1 MHVPMDQLE
10 QLKQEY
16 QLSTA
21 YHEAAHEVLCI
32 AQKIPIREFGLRIDP
47 QGRGVAHTF
56 RRNSGDPNNTAD
68 DVRERE
74 ESIVLL
80 FAGEI
85 GQVRIFPETPFDA
98 IAKDQSQIDVLLDE
112 MHRHKSTD
120 WYAAKDRLRKESER
134 LVAEH
139 WQAIDAQAKALW
151 SKPWKPQEQLLSMDA
166 AWSSDK
172 MEKSMDAKEVEA
184 VVKEFGLRPMIRP
197 DEAGSYVRPFTK
209 A

>member
-1 MHVPMDQLE
+1 MRVPMHQLE

-21 YHEAAHEVLCI
+21 YHEASHEVVCI
-32 AQKIPIREFGLRIDP
+32 AQKIPIREFGLRIDT
-47 QGRGVAHTF
+47 QGHGVAHTF
-56 RRNSGDPNNTAD
+56 RRNSGDPNNTAV

-80 FAGEI
+80 FAGQM

-98 IAKDQSQIDVLLDE
+98 IARDQSEIDALLDE
-112 MHRHKSTD
+112 MHKHKSAE
-120 WYAAKDRLRKESER
+120 WHAEKNRLSNESER

-139 WQAIDAQAKALW
+139 WRAIDALAKALW
-151 SKPWKPQEQLLSMDA
+151 SKPWKPQEQLPPSDA

-172 MEKSMDAKEVEA
+172 TEKSMDAVEVEA
-184 VVKEFGLRPMIRP
+184 VVKEFGLHPMIRS
-197 DEAGSYVRPFTK
+197 DGAGSYVRPLAK
-209 A
+209 S